1 VIADVPPA
9 PIVAAVKAVYPR
21 SPIRVERI
29 CTVNRRAL
37 VRVRVRGR
45 ELYIALERPARR
57 WRVVW
62 VDGSVV
68 RRIPPARRAAVDAEV
83 ARLRTRCLAP

>member
-1 VIADVPPA
+1 MIDAAPA
-9 PIVAAVKAVYPR
+9 PPIVAAVKAVYPR

-29 CTVNRRAL
+29 CTVGRAAL
-37 VRVRVRGR
+37 VRLRVRGR
-45 ELYIALERPARR
+45 ETYVALERPATR

-68 RRIPPARRAAVDAEV
+68 RRVPPARRAGVSAEV
-83 ARLRTRCLAP
+83 ARLRTRCLGP

>member
-1 VIADVPPA
+1 MTADVPPA

-21 SPIRVERI
+21 SPIRVERV
-29 CTVNRRAL
+29 CTVDSSAL
-37 VRVRVRGR
+37 VRLRVRGR
-45 ELYIALERPARR
+45 ETYVALERPARR

-62 VDGSVV
+62 IDGRVV
-68 RRIPPARRAAVDAEV
+68 RRVSAAQRAAVTAEV

>member
-1 VIADVPPA
+1 MIADVPKP

-21 SPIRVERI
+21 APIHVERI
-29 CTVNRRAL
+29 CTVDRAAL
-37 VRVRVRGR
+37 VRLRVRGR
-45 ELYIALERPARR
+45 EAYVALERPARR

-68 RRIPPARRAAVDAEV
+68 RGIPPARRSVVATEV

>member
-1 VIADVPPA
+1 MIVDAPTA

-21 SPIRVERI
+21 SPITVERI
-29 CTVNRRAL
+29 CTVRRAAL
-37 VRVRVRGR
+37 VRLRVRGR
-45 ELYIALERPARR
+45 ETYVALERPARR

-68 RRIPPARRAAVDAEV
+68 HSVPPARRAAVDAE
-83 ARLRTRCLAP
+83 ARMLRTRCLAP

>member
-1 VIADVPPA
+1 MIADVPTP

-29 CTVNRRAL
+29 CTVDGAAL

-45 ELYIALERPARR
+45 EAYVALERPARR

-62 VDGSVV
+62 VDGSVTRSV
-68 RRIPPARRAAVDAEV
+68 APARRSAVAAEV

>member
-1 VIADVPPA
+1 VIAAVPP
-9 PIVAAVKAVYPR
+9 PPVAVVKAVYPQT
-21 SPIRVERI
+21 PIRVERT
-29 CTVNRRAL
+29 CTVGRSAL
-37 VRVRVRGR
+37 VRLRVRGR
-45 ELYIALERPARR
+45 QAYVALERPARR

-68 RRIPPARRAAVDAEV
+68 RSIAPARRAAVAAEV